1 MQTNLMEI
9 EKTVQ
14 PRPLPL
20 YDRLPVYESISGREQ
35 FLCMD
40 ANEGPPANMAF
51 LERVLMLSAAKAVR
65 YPEYDDLKQAAGEAY
80 GIEPEA
86 VMPVNGADE
95 GIRLVLQA
103 FCQKGSRV
111 TGTSPGFSMYP
122 IYAQMAGA
130 DFQPVP
136 SLITFSADI
145 NGLVA
150 ALAKA
155 DMVVLASPNNPT
167 GQRILPLEL
176 QRLLLAAQSKPFLL
190 DETYAS
196 FCRQDFLPLLKE
208 YPNLLILKTLSKA
221 YGVPGLRCGFLLG
234 DPALIRS
241 LEPLRS
247 PYNVSALAAAAG
259 ALILRED
266 REYRVRC
273 RRAVKTAQGLREKL
287 LAAGVQVYH
296 TDTHF
301 FLIQLRPGQENEAF
315 AWLKKNG
322 ILVRVMGAA
331 LPGILRVSVTVPEEA
346 DRFLAVFLPWWEQK
360 D

>member
-9 EKTVQ
+9 EKTIQ
-14 PRPLPL
+14 PRPLSL
-20 YDRLPVYESISGREQ
+20 YDRLPVYESMSGREQ

-40 ANEGPPANMAF
+40 ANEGPPADMVF

-65 YPEYDDLKQAAGEAY
+65 YPEYDDLKQAAGAAY

-86 VMPVNGADE
+86 VMPLNGADE

-111 TGTSPGFSMYP
+111 TGSFPGFSMYP
-122 IYAQMAGA
+122 IYTQMTGA
-130 DFQPVP
+130 DFQPIP

-150 ALAKA
+150 ASKKA
-155 DMVVLASPNNPT
+155 DMLVLASPNNPT

-176 QRLLLAAQSKPFLL
+176 RKLLEAAKEIPFLL
-190 DETYAS
+190 DETYAA
-196 FCRQDFLPLLKE
+196 FCRQNFIPLLE
-208 YPNLLILKTLSKA
+208 QYPNLLILRTLSKA
-221 YGVPGLRCGFLLG
+221 HGVPGLRCGFLLG

-247 PYNVSALAAAAG
+247 PYNVSAIAAAAG
-259 ALILRED
+259 SLILRED
-266 REYRVRC
+266 RAYQARC
-273 RRAVKTAQGLREKL
+273 RQAVRVAQGLRVKL
-287 LAAGVQVYH
+287 LEAGVQAYH

-301 FLIQLRPGQENEAF
+301 FLIQMRPGEEMEVA
-315 AWLKKNG
+315 AWLKANG
-322 ILVRVMGAA
+322 ILVRIMGAT
-331 LPGILRVSVTVPEEA
+331 LPGILRVSVTV
-346 DRFLAVFLPWWEQK
+346 Q
-360 D
+360 